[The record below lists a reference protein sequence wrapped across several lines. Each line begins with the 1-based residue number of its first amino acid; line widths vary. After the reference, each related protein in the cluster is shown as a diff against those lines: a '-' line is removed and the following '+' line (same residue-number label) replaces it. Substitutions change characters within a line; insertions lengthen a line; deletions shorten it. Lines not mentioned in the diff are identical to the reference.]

1 MSRITGYTILSFQV
15 GAGAGVSAAQLA
27 AALAAHHS
35 VEYAHLDR
43 LVDTQRGHSRALR
56 QGGARLYAPAVNDP
70 AWPAQWDKRAIGLT
84 PRPDVEALGPG
95 GAPPGQPLEPSW
107 AQTLG
112 VVSTQCTA
120 GQERPGGDGH
130 GVTDLC
136 TLTLVPVPN
145 TSWQGQWLAEAAEA
159 MSCSASLR
167 LERRLLLLQGTL
179 GAHHRIPASCKDGGR
194 SCPPCVSRAH

>member
-1 MSRITGYTILSFQV
+1 MSAV
-15 GAGAGVSAAQLA
+15 QLA

-95 GAPPGQPLEPSW
+95 GAPW
-107 AQTLG
+107 ARNPE
-112 VVSTQCTA
+112 VC
-120 GQERPGGDGH
+120 
-130 GVTDLC
+130 
-136 TLTLVPVPN
+136 
-145 TSWQGQWLAEAAEA
+145 
-159 MSCSASLR
+159 
-167 LERRLLLLQGTL
+167 
-179 GAHHRIPASCKDGGR
+179 
-194 SCPPCVSRAH
+194 